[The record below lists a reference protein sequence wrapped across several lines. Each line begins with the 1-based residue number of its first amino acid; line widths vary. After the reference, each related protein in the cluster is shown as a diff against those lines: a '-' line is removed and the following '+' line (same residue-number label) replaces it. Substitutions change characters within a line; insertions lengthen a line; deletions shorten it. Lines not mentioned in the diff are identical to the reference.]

1 MTERVRVRFAPSP
14 TGDPHLGS
22 MRTAIFGWL
31 FARGNGGSFIF
42 RIEDTD
48 RSRTVEEATEKI
60 IASLHWLG
68 LDWDEGPEVGGDY
81 GPYFQ
86 SQRLDHYNKAVEELL
101 TRDAAYQ
108 CYCTPERLADLRK
121 EQTARKEATKYDRRC
136 RNLSEAERK
145 ASGDTCVVRFAMPM
159 DGETVVQDMIR
170 GEVRFDNEL
179 IDDFIILKSDGYP
192 TYHLA
197 ATVDDH
203 VMEISHVM
211 RGEEW
216 LPSAPGH
223 MQIYD
228 ALDWR
233 RPRFAHLPV
242 ILAPDRS
249 KLSKRHGATSALEYR
264 EQGYLPDAMVNF
276 LALLGW
282 SLDDKTEIIPRAEL
296 VRHFSIERISKSGA
310 VFDMDKLNWLNGE
323 YLRNMPADELAD
335 ALLDYWGNYPAQ
347 GIPASP
353 DRDYLLRIVPV
364 IQDRLKTLADA
375 APLVP
380 FFFTQDAA
388 YETDE
393 LVQKKMD
400 AAGTRVAME
409 ATLSSL
415 DAVDSFDTASLE
427 AALRPLAETLDIKV
441 GQLLGSLRVALT
453 GLRVSPPLFESMEI
467 LGRER
472 TLGAIRAAISR
483 LAESE
488 GAVNPKS

>member
-1 MTERVRVRFAPSP
+1 MTERIRVRFAPSP
-14 TGDPHLGS
+14 TGDPHLGG

-42 RIEDTD
+42 RVEDTD
-48 RSRTVEEATEKI
+48 RSRTVEAATEKI
-60 IASLHWLG
+60 IASLRWLG

-86 SQRLDHYNKAVEELL
+86 SQRLDRYNLAADELIE
-101 TRDAAYQ
+101 RGAAYR
-108 CYCTPERLADLRK
+108 CYCSSERLADLRK
-121 EQTARKEATKYDRRC
+121 EQAARKESTRYDRSC
-136 RNLSEAERK
+136 RGLSDAERT
-145 ASGDTCVVRFAMPM
+145 ARESSGGPRVVRFAMPS
-159 DGETVVQDMIR
+159 DGETVVQDLIR
-170 GEVRFDNEL
+170 GQVRFDNGL

-203 VMEISHVM
+203 AMEISHVM

-223 MQIYD
+223 VQIYK
-228 ALDWR
+228 AMGWSPPLL
-233 RPRFAHLPV
+233 AHLPV

-276 LALLGW
+276 LSLLGW
-282 SLDDKTEIIPRAEL
+282 SLDDKTEVIPRAGLIE
-296 VRHFSIERISKSGA
+296 HFSLERVSKSGA
-310 VFDMDKLNWLNGE
+310 VFDVDKLVWLNGE
-323 YLRNMPADELAD
+323 YIRKMPHAELTD
-335 ALLDYWGNYPAQ
+335 ALLDYWRRHPTQ
-347 GIPASP
+347 GIPSCQ
-353 DRDYLLRIVPV
+353 DRGYLLRIVPL

-375 APLVP
+375 APLIP
-380 FFFTQDAA
+380 FFFSEAVD

-393 LVQKKMD
+393 LIQKRMD
-400 AAGTRVAME
+400 RAGARAALE
-409 ATLSSL
+409 AALNSL
-415 DAVDSFDTASLE
+415 ESLEGFDAASLE
-427 AALRPLAETLDIKV
+427 TTLRPLAESLGIKV

-472 TLGAIRAAISR
+472 TLASIRTAISR
-483 LAESE
+483 LADS
-488 GAVNPKS
+488 